1 MMKNG
6 IIGSQCY
13 HKYNLR
19 KACVG
24 PVSFVPE
31 RVSYSG
37 EAVSSIRRFEKK
49 TLNLQQ
55 TEVQVPALHCVT
67 LYKSIHVSEPIS
79 VLENGSFARSLCD
92 HMHELSMGM
101 TKQRKPLLI

>member
-1 MMKNG
+1 MKNG
-6 IIGSQCY
+6 IIGSLCY

-24 PVSFVPE
+24 PVSFVPR

-49 TLNLQQ
+49 MLNLQQ
-55 TEVQVPALHCVT
+55 TAEVQIPALHCVT

-79 VLENGSFARSLCD
+79 MLENGSF
-92 HMHELSMGM
+92 H
-101 TKQRKPLLI
+101 